1 MLLHSN
7 SMAPVVVLVV
17 AMVLVLCFIQ
27 SLAPENGQKEDPV
40 LRQSLC
46 GGHKDNLMAPVLVL
60 EE

>member
-1 MLLHSN
+1 MLLH

-46 GGHKDNLMAPVLVL
+46 GEGHKDNLMAPVLVL